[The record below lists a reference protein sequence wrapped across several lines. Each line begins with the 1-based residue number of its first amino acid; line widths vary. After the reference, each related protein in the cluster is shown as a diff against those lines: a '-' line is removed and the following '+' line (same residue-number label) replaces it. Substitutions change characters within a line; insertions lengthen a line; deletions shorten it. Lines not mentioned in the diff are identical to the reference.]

1 MKAKAILITIVLLI
15 GLFFASCNTY
25 ERCPAYGAAE
35 IEIME
40 NNV

>member
-1 MKAKAILITIVLLI
+1 MKSKIALIAVVVLV

-25 ERCPAYGAAE
+25 ERCPAYSEATV
-35 IEIME
+35 EIME